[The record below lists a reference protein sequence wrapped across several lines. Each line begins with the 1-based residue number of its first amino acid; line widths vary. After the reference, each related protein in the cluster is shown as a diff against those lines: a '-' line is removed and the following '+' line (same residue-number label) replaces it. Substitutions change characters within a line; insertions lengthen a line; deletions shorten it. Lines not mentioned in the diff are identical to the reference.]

1 MPAKDRPAFLPLPS
15 KQHKLRRC
23 KMEFQIIWF
32 ILWAV
37 LWAVFFMLEGFDFGA
52 GILHSILGKNEA
64 EKRMIRQAIGPFWNG
79 NEVWL
84 ITAGGATFAAFP
96 TTYALMF
103 SYLYSALLLILFAL
117 IFRGVALEL
126 REKGEGER
134 WRKGFDTALFLGSFL
149 PALLF
154 GVAFG
159 NIFQGLPMDA
169 EGYHG
174 SLISLLNPYGI
185 LTGLF
190 FVLLFLVHGA
200 LWLSLKIEGDISQRS
215 SALAGKLWYALLA
228 VAVAFLVS
236 TNFATNLYAN
246 YFQNSVWL
254 VIPLFAVAALIAIKP
269 FLSKGSL
276 PGAFAASCVTIVMVT
291 FTGVAGLYPNLIPS
305 SIDPAYS
312 LTIYN
317 SSSSPYTLK
326 IMTVVA
332 LIFVP
337 VVIAYQIW
345 SYRIFRKKVSADEM
359 LEEGESY

>member
-1 MPAKDRPAFLPLPS
+1 
-15 KQHKLRRC
+15 
-23 KMEFQIIWF
+23 MEFQIIWF

-52 GILHSILGKNEA
+52 GILHSVLARNET
-64 EKRMIRQAIGPFWNG
+64 EKGMIRQAIGPVWNG

-103 SYLYSALLLILFAL
+103 SYLYTALLLILFAL
-117 IFRGVALEL
+117 IFRGVALEF
-126 REKGEGER
+126 RGKGEGTA
-134 WRKGFDTALFLGSFL
+134 WKKGWDAAIFLGSVI

-174 SLISLLNPYGI
+174 TLFSLLNPYGI
-185 LTGLF
+185 LTGLL

-200 LWLSLKIEGDISQRS
+200 LWLSLKIEGDLSKRA
-215 SALAGKLWYALLA
+215 SAVAGKTWYLLLA
-228 VAVAFLVS
+228 AAVAFLVH

-246 YFQNSVWL
+246 YFQNFLWL
-254 VIPLFAVAALIAIKP
+254 AVPLIAVLSMMAIKIL
-269 FLSKGSL
+269 LSKGRIS
-276 PGAFAASCVTIVMVT
+276 GAFFASCVTIVMVT

-312 LTIYN
+312 LTIFN

-326 IMTVVA
+326 IMTAVA

-345 SYRIFRKKVSADEM
+345 SYRVFRHKVTAEDM
-359 LEEGESY
+359 LDKEESY